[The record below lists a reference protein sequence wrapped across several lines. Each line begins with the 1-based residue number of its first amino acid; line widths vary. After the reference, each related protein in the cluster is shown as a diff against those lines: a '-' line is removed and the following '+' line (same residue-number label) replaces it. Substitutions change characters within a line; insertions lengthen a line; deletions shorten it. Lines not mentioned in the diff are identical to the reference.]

1 MARLDMSGMDEVI
14 EQMKNMHMLSSKVA
28 DEMLLAGAQVMKDSW
43 KRTIASFGLI
53 DTGDMLKSV
62 GYPRQPKDINDVRTI
77 DVYPQGKDRDG
88 VRNAEKAFVLHYGRS
103 NMGPTEFVDAAEQ
116 QAKKEADAAM
126 EKIWDDFINNGGC

>member
-126 EKIWDDFINNGGC
+126 EKIWDDFINNGG